1 MVHTSHRGKML
12 VAYDRK
18 SPRHNW
24 NMFCTALP
32 GERAHLDRV
41 VAHMAQRIPK
51 QTGWEQYQQMVAV
64 VNITDGIIP
73 DNLPKNASVELA
85 DE

>member
-1 MVHTSHRGKML
+1 MVHTSHRGKLL

-32 GERAHLDRV
+32 EQRAHLDQF
-41 VAHMAQRIPK
+41 VAHEAQRIPK
-51 QTGWEQYQQMVAV
+51 QAGWEQYQQMVVV

-73 DNLPKNASVELA
+73 DNLPRNASVELA
-85 DE
+85 D

>member
-32 GERAHLDRV
+32 EQRAHLDRV
-41 VAHMAQRIPK
+41 VERAAQNFPK
-51 QTGWEQYQQMVAV
+51 QTGWEQYQQAV
-64 VNITDGIIP
+64 VVVDITDGIIP
-73 DNLPKNASVELA
+73 DNLPRNASVELA
-85 DE
+85 D

>member
-1 MVHTSHRGKML
+1 MVRTSHRGKML

-41 VAHMAQRIPK
+41 VANAAHNFPK
-51 QTGWEQYQQMVAV
+51 QAGWEQYQQMVAV

-73 DNLPKNASVELA
+73 DNLPRNASVELA